1 MHHWWWFLKYIFS
14 NNFFF
19 MTYLFY
25 LTTLGFLKMDNK
37 EIMTEVQ
44 SHSTPLVLHGPVVTF
59 TQRTIQLIHAF
70 LTITLEKH
78 QLSWQPIYFNEFPKW
93 ELTRAFTVGRNTV
106 SWYLFLFFSY
116 DTNIVVTSV
125 NKKESTT
132 KQKSTCRTALENLTA
147 NKNIKCYW
155 PSAEKHLVTSSSM
168 IA

>member
-1 MHHWWWFLKYIFS
+1 
-14 NNFFF
+14 

-70 LTITLEKH
+70 LTTTLEKH

-106 SWYLFLFFSY
+106 YIYFYFSP
-116 DTNIVVTSV
+116 TI
-125 NKKESTT
+125 
-132 KQKSTCRTALENLTA
+132 LTL
-147 NKNIKCYW
+147 W
-155 PSAEKHLVTSSSM
+155 SPL
-168 IA
+168 